1 MIRLYAY
8 DDCSGDP
15 RLVGNFTCSLDD
27 AILSL
32 ERFMQGIEPPGRG
45 PSFTISK
52 TSEFSWEIG
61 LLCTAG
67 SARAH
72 EVARLLAGDKIGGDN
87 GTGEIVYRLIR
98 DLSLPECYQ
107 PEKSAIQHVRFP

>member
-27 AILSL
+27 AIRSF
-32 ERFMQGIEPPGRG
+32 ERFMFENAPPGTPYQICRTDG
-45 PSFTISK
+45 
-52 TSEFSWEIG
+52 FSVEIG
-61 LLCTAG
+61 LLCPAG

-72 EVARLLAGDKIGGDN
+72 EISRLLAGDKVGEDV

-98 DLSLPECYQ
+98 DRSLPECYQ